1 VSRRRT
7 VRRAAIAA
15 GVAAAGVAAAVVAE
29 HALARRLRSAP
40 DPDRDDTLA
49 ERPGPVI
56 DVVSFDETRLAAHV
70 VGPDGAPTVVFVH
83 GFSQNAT
90 FWHYQW
96 QALSRGYRTV
106 LYDQRG
112 HGLSAAAAN
121 GDYTFEALGR
131 DVRAVLDALAPQGPV
146 ALVGHSM
153 GGMSILSLAAQHPE
167 EFGDRVRAV
176 VLTDTAAANLV
187 SQAMGG
193 LGDAVTRFVIAPA
206 RSLGRRPAAAQRLRA
221 QAFRG
226 RADLAFLIARATGFG
241 PGASPSAVDHVVR
254 MSGATPPQ
262 AWTDLA
268 VSLVEM
274 DLAHAAREVRTP
286 ALVIVGEVDRLTP
299 RVAAEALVRE
309 LPDGRLAVI
318 PGAGHAAPLERHREW
333 NRIVERFLA
342 GVLPAAR
349 ATEARAR

>member
-1 VSRRRT
+1 VTPQRT
-7 VRRAAIAA
+7 ARRAAIAV

-29 HALARRLRSAP
+29 RALARRLRSAP
-40 DPDRDDTLA
+40 DPDRDESLA

-56 DVVSFDETRLAAHV
+56 DVTSFDGTRLAAHA
-70 VGPDGAPTVVFVH
+70 VGPEAAPTVVLVH

-96 QALSRGYRTV
+96 RALSRSFRTV

-112 HGLSAAAAN
+112 HGLSAPAAG
-121 GDYTFEALGR
+121 GDYSFDALGR
-131 DVRAVLDALAPQGPV
+131 DVRAVLDALAPRGPV

-153 GGMSILSLAAQHPE
+153 GGMSILSLAAQYPD

-176 VLTDTAAANLV
+176 VLADTAAANLV
-187 SQAMGG
+187 SQAVGG
-193 LGDAVTRFVIAPA
+193 FGDAVSRFVIAPA

-274 DLAHAAREVRTP
+274 DLAHAVQEIRAPT
-286 ALVIVGEVDRLTP
+286 LVVVGEVDRLTP
-299 RVAAEALVRE
+299 PGAADALARQ
-309 LPDGRLAVI
+309 LPDGRLAII
-318 PGAGHAAPLERHREW
+318 PGAGHAAPLERHEVW
-333 NRIVERFLA
+333 NREVEGFLA
-342 GVLPAAR
+342 GVLGPVR
-349 ATEARAR
+349 PRRTRAR